1 MWIFVRQSLYFGVA
15 CVCVNAF
22 HTGLLSTDQA
32 VECVHKIQNMA
43 GKQLEVSSI
52 FHEHHLFARPNKLT
66 LAIDQWIIFGE
77 TFSIS
82 RISEDFLT
90 AWAVVGAPLQSVISF
105 WGSDE
110 NKTIF
115 FSIRLVA
122 FPYLLA
128 CFFMDL
134 CCVAMEELCRWRN
147 NMAVSG
153 EIYLKIR

>member
-1 MWIFVRQSLYFGVA
+1 M
-15 CVCVNAF
+15 
-22 HTGLLSTDQA
+22 
-32 VECVHKIQNMA
+32 ECVHKIQNMA

-52 FHEHHLFARPNKLT
+52 FREHHLFANKLT
-66 LAIDQWIIFGE
+66 LAIDQWLTSEKHFPSVG
-77 TFSIS
+77 FL
-82 RISEDFLT
+82 RIST

-147 NMAVSG
+147 NMVVSG

>member
-1 MWIFVRQSLYFGVA
+1 MKG
-15 CVCVNAF
+15 
-22 HTGLLSTDQA
+22 TGL
-32 VECVHKIQNMA
+32 IMA
-43 GKQLEVSSI
+43 DV
-52 FHEHHLFARPNKLT
+52 LT
-66 LAIDQWIIFGE
+66 
-77 TFSIS
+77 SC

-90 AWAVVGAPLQSVISF
+90 AWAVAVAPLQSVISF